1 METKQT
7 KLKQFLDKNGE
18 IILYTIYLLLLG
30 FALSVLMK
38 PLFSFEYLR
47 ENFLFYQE
55 IGVLAKYLIAVI
67 SIFLFFSVV
76 LGILLNKLRE
86 QLGILT
92 RKEKELKE
100 LQECYKKLEK
110 MLSDKK

>member
-1 METKQT
+1 MDSQNANR
-7 KLKQFLDKNGE
+7 L
-18 IILYTIYLLLLG
+18 
-30 FALSVLMK
+30 
-38 PLFSFEYLR
+38 
-47 ENFLFYQE
+47 
-55 IGVLAKYLIAVI
+55 
-67 SIFLFFSVV
+67 V